1 MTQHQKRLSAPDS
14 WPIERK
20 TETFTVKAG
29 AGPHGEA
36 GVPLVILLRDVL
48 GYADSKKEARYAL
61 NQRSVLINGDVVSD
75 EQRPVGLFDILAFTE
90 REEYYRVFPEAGGRL
105 ALTPIDAADAN
116 SRLGKIIN
124 KQQVSGGA
132 VQLTLHDGA
141 NVRVSADEI
150 DTYNPKD
157 SLVIDNETKEIV
169 AHFPYEEGA
178 LVTAVGGTHSGE
190 IGEIETI
197 TVTAGSSENTV
208 SVSTDEGYFETIESY
223 VVVIDENFTD
233 DENTTDPDAASDAE
247 TDTDV
252 SNDDNGSDDD
262 TGTQEGAE

>member
-1 MTQHQKRLSAPDS
+1 
-14 WPIERK
+14 
-20 TETFTVKAG
+20 
-29 AGPHGEA
+29 
-36 GVPLVILLRDVL
+36 LV
-48 GYADSKKEARYAL
+48 
-61 NQRSVLINGDVVSD
+61 NGDVVSD

-105 ALTPIDAADAN
+105 ALTPIDISDAN

-132 VQLTLHDGA
+132 IQLTLHDGA
-141 NVRVSADEI
+141 NIRVNADEI
-150 DTYNPKD
+150 DTYNPRD

-178 LVTAVGGTHSGE
+178 LVTAVSGKHSGE

-208 SVSTDEGYFETIESY
+208 SVSTGDGQFETIEPY

-233 DENTTDPDAASDAE
+233 DEDTADPDVTGDDVDNNADNDA
-247 TDTDV
+247 
-252 SNDDNGSDDD
+252 DDD
-262 TGTQEGAE
+262 TNTQEGDE